1 MTTSATGSV
10 ATSDDARRRRLTV
23 SGVVQGVGFRPFV
36 HRLAGELQLNGSVC
50 NGAEGVVV
58 EVEGSLESLEEF
70 ERRLVE
76 QAPPM
81 SRVESVD
88 ITELSVTGE
97 SGFHIGPS
105 HDDGIG
111 TSPVALVPA
120 DTACCADCLRET
132 LDPTD
137 RRARYPFTA
146 CTYCGPRFTMVTGLP
161 YDRPFT
167 TMVGFPLCPLCQQE
181 YDDPAD
187 RRFHAQPTAC
197 PECGPS
203 LTFRGGTQDADA
215 VGDQALAAALAV
227 LEGGGIVAVKGVGG
241 YHLACDATRP
251 DVVSE
256 LRQRKR
262 RSDKPFAV
270 LVPSIEGARRLVDVD
285 DVAEQ
290 ELTSPGSTHRG
301 ACGGLGRVG
310 TVRC

>member
-10 ATSDDARRRRLTV
+10 ATSDSDGARRRRLTV

-36 HRLAGELQLNGSVC
+36 HRLAGELQLSGSVC

-167 TMVGFPLCPLCQQE
+167 TMAGFPLCPLCQQE

-203 LTFRGGTQDADA
+203 LYVPRAAHESAGRGRRPGARVGSRRPGRRWGRRRQGSGGLSPCLRRHPSGRGLGAASTQAALGQA
-215 VGDQALAAALAV
+215 VRGSGAHHRRRAAA
-227 LEGGGIVAVKGVGG
+227 G
-241 YHLACDATRP
+241 R
-251 DVVSE
+251 
-256 LRQRKR
+256 
-262 RSDKPFAV
+262 
-270 LVPSIEGARRLVDVD
+270 
-285 DVAEQ
+285 
-290 ELTSPGSTHRG
+290 TSMT
-301 ACGGLGRVG
+301 
-310 TVRC
+310 